1 MDPSV
6 LEIAGAQAP
15 NEKYTSL
22 ATLKFIGGMQSQ
34 RSPFA
39 SLDTRYNSKYLG
51 GRPDALIAGS
61 NVELSNKLTLQRRCG
76 LLTYGT
82 ASIPPP
88 DFFYEWKK
96 SAPPE
101 LALVVDTAS
110 AIYNYSPT
118 FAGNYFNKSVGA
130 GQTSFQSVVNTLYFG
145 DGVDL
150 YKIIGPNLLSFSNTF
165 NTGAP
170 WTSNN
175 ATFVTGQ
182 SDPVGGTNA
191 TQVTWTAPGSLTR
204 LVQSSIVPNY
214 TPIANNTFTFSI
226 WMKLATASACTVA
239 MVLQDQS
246 VGIANQV
253 ISLTSTWTRYQV
265 TGTAF
270 NSSTS
275 LSVAIFNPTTAVA
288 IDVYGAQL
296 EVGGPT
302 TLNKITTTTPQ
313 GVYLWG
319 IQAPTTA
326 PVIQSLGS
334 VGQPPAWQA
343 TFNYSL
349 GDEILDPNGYVQ
361 TASVAGTSGG
371 TIPTFSM
378 TVGAT
383 TPDASTLV
391 WTNSGPGGPIATMGF
406 QYYYAFM
413 NSVTGHVSNVSPISF
428 STGPNPGLWVS
439 LTGIGMQRT
448 PSGPYNQDPQ
458 VDTIVIYRNLDQG
471 AFWYQIASFPN
482 PGNAT
487 MAGTWEF
494 VDKATDDG
502 TPVVT
507 QYRLNGGS
515 SLFVTERLNT
525 AIFAP
530 VGLLN
535 TPPPVGLTN
544 LAYNAGRMWG
554 SVGSLLYYNTAADNA
569 AAINVTQNGVPSE
582 SWAPANIQPFDT
594 QIVRSLPTAIGLL
607 VFTFSDIWNEAG
619 TNLATFNPTNIF
631 PGHGIRS
638 YNALAVDGSSILIYT
653 SDRENL
659 MINPSS
665 GSVEVGFPIGDLL
678 EDNVSPLTV
687 YIARHIS
694 GSRDNAF
701 YVADGVTG
709 WFRLNPNQT
718 GASASGEQTPVWS
731 PFATIS
737 NGCGAIASIETSPGI
752 HQLLVGQT
760 VTGPV
765 LVRNINTFTDNGTAY
780 PWSATIGSIMLATPG
795 KLAETESITTE
806 LDNSSAAQPS
816 VGVLLDEIAGTFEV
830 LPSIKP
836 GMVNDPPQLPPSS
849 SVLSNRF
856 WLSAGTLPPICRH
869 MQIQLSGAPGSTKD
883 ELLALTVR
891 GALVPEQA

>member
-1 MDPSV
+1 M
-6 LEIAGAQAP
+6 EIAGAQAP

-22 ATLKFIGGMQSQ
+22 ATLKFIGGLMTQ

-39 SLDTRYNSKYLG
+39 SLDTRYNSRYLG
-51 GRPDALIAGS
+51 GKPDALIAGS

-204 LVQSSIVPNY
+204 LVQSGIVPNY

-253 ISLTSTWTRYQV
+253 IALTSTWTRYQV

-296 EVGGPT
+296 EVGGPATLTKIT
-302 TLNKITTTTPQ
+302 TLNPQ

-319 IQAPTTA
+319 IQAPTT
-326 PVIQSLGS
+326 PPTLTFSPFIH
-334 VGQPPAWQA
+334 PPAWVA
-343 TFNYSL
+343 NNIYST
-349 GDEILDPNGYVQ
+349 GDEILDPNGFLE
-361 TASVAGTSGG
+361 TATPGGTSGS
-371 TIPTFSM
+371 TIPTFSI
-378 TVGAT
+378 TPGIF
-383 TPDASTLV
+383 TPDGPDTLI
-391 WTNSGPGGPIATMGF
+391 WQNTGPAGPIATTGY
-406 QYYYAFM
+406 QYYYAFG
-413 NSVTGHVSNVSPISF
+413 NSVTGHFSNVSPISF
-428 STGPNPGLWVS
+428 TSGPVHGE
-439 LTGIGMQRT
+439 GIVVQGAGMQRT
-448 PSGPYNQDPQ
+448 PSGPYSQDPQ
-458 VDTIVIYRNLDQG
+458 VDTIAVYRNVDGG
-471 AFWYQIASFPN
+471 AFWYQVAVIPN
-482 PGNAT
+482 PGNAST
-487 MAGTWEF
+487 AGTWKF
-494 VDKATDDG
+494 TDIATDDG
-502 TPVVT
+502 VAASTT
-507 QYRLNGGS
+507 YSLNGGPNVV
-515 SLFVTERLNT
+515 FTERLNT
-525 AIFAP
+525 EIFAP
-530 VGLLN
+530 IGFLN
-535 TPPPVGLTN
+535 SPPPAGLTN

-569 AAINVTQNGVPSE
+569 AALNITQNGVPPE

-701 YVADGVTG
+701 YVADGLTG